1 MKLEIPTK
9 AKKMKER
16 TRDKKAY
23 AILGRQSFDFPQTCR
38 LSLDPSSSTF
48 FFFNGVFRV

>member
-1 MKLEIPTK
+1 MKSEILTK
-9 AKKMKER
+9 VKKMKER

-23 AILGRQSFDFPQTCR
+23 AMLRRRSFDFPPTHR
-38 LSLDPSSSTF
+38 VSLDLSSSII